1 MPFRLN
7 SDRKKIQFLTAAS
20 MPMRI
25 YDARQ
30 KRGIS
35 SQTRYIQ
42 LAVCRALADD
52 LGLDYEELVAEL
64 PEWRQGLA
72 GHPVEKKIEHVIE
85 REA

>member
-7 SDRKKIQFLTAAS
+7 EHRAKIQFLTSAS

-25 YDARQ
+25 YDARE
-30 KRGIS
+30 KRGIT

-64 PEWRQGLA
+64 PEWRSSIREVRESRHKQG
-72 GHPVEKKIEHVIE
+72 VS
-85 REA
+85 

>member
-7 SDRKKIQFLTAAS
+7 ENRKKIQFLTAAS

-25 YDARQ
+25 YEARQ

-42 LAVCRALADD
+42 LAVCRQLAED
-52 LGLDYEELVAEL
+52 LNLDYDELVAEL
-64 PEWRQGLA
+64 PEWKRASFDG
-72 GHPVEKKIEHVIE
+72 PRIEAVIE
-85 REA
+85 